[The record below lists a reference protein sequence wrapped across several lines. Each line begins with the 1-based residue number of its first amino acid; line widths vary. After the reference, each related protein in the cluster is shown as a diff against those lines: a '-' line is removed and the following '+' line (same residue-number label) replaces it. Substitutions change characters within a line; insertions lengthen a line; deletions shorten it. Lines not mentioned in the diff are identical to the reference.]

1 MTHLLVT
8 PWQHRAMGEL
18 LDQLE
23 HGNRFFMHKSRL
35 IPYQQLPVEDP
46 AQRDPPRPRHHDHL
60 IKRHIRSV
68 QRK

>member
-18 LDQLE
+18 LDKLE
-23 HGNRFFMHKSRL
+23 RQPRAFMHKSQM
-35 IPYQQLPVEDP
+35 IAYDEFPVEDP